1 MSYTRQLSRSVA
13 AVDPYAWSWGVE
25 GLVAVP
31 AMAAGYVVLARRR
44 PPGAW
49 RVVCFLAGMALLL
62 AVSVTPLETIALHYL
77 LSAHLLQNVVLAEWA
92 PLLCVLGLP
101 PTLAAALARIPA
113 ARTLTHPLV
122 ALPAWLATYFA
133 WHVPAL
139 YDAALRN
146 VLLLHLEHAC
156 YFAAG
161 VLLWWPVVHEA
172 PRRLAAATRALY
184 LFAAFL
190 LASPL
195 GLVLALVPE
204 PIYPF
209 YEEAPRLWGLSP
221 LEDQQLAGLTMAA
234 EEAAVFFAAFA
245 FFFARFLREEDG
257 PQVDRSGASTGR
269 FRRSAG

>member
-1 MSYTRQLSRSVA
+1 M
-13 AVDPYAWSWGVE
+13 DPYSWSWDPDAL
-25 GLVAVP
+25 LVVP
-31 AMAAGYVVLARRR
+31 ALGLAYALALRRFR
-44 PPGAW
+44 APRW
-49 RVVCFLAGMALLL
+49 RVVAFAAGLVLLL
-62 AVSVTPLETIALHYL
+62 AVLITPVDTIALHYL
-77 LSAHLLQNVVLAEWA
+77 LTAHLLQNVVLAEWA
-92 PLLCVLGLP
+92 PLLCVVGLP
-101 PTLAAALARIPA
+101 PALAAALARLPA
-113 ARTLTHPLV
+113 ARGLTHPLV

-161 VLLWWPVVHEA
+161 VLLWWPVVHDA
-172 PRRLAAATRALY
+172 PRRLHAGARALY

-221 LEDQQLAGLTMAA
+221 LADQQIAGLTMAA

-245 FFFARFLREEDG
+245 FFFARFLREDEG
-257 PQVDRSGASTGR
+257 PRVDRSGVSTGR